1 MFYFNMKAKSC
12 EKQGISYN
20 PPFGLY
26 TVMSGS
32 MVPNINVYDV
42 VLTKE
47 EKDLSKIKVG
57 DIITFISTWD
67 ATYGFTITHRVV
79 SISKTE
85 DGEYQFTTKGDFN
98 QEADGAYVTQD
109 NLVGK
114 VVLRIPQLGRVQF
127 FLASKMGWFM
137 IVFIPALGIIIY
149 DVLKIFKLFKIK
161 EKIEVV
167 KDVKSADEIFFGD
180 ELLENRSL
188 SDDKLTQTL
197 KVDIIEDKTIE
208 IPNVK
213 GETMPAVNEK
223 PVNLKTPEL
232 LHRPLKTR
240 EEMLEEREEKI
251 ENKEAVIQ
259 ESPKR
264 ERKLLTKRKKL

>member
-1 MFYFNMKAKSC
+1 MFYFNMKAKSY

-47 EKDLSKIKVG
+47 EKNLGNIKVG
-57 DIITFISTWD
+57 DIITFISTWE
-67 ATYGFTITHRVV
+67 ASYGLTVTHRVV

-114 VVLRIPQLGRVQF
+114 VVLRIPELGRVQF
-127 FLASKMGWFM
+127 FLATKMGWFM
-137 IVFIPALGIIIY
+137 VIFIPALGIIIY
-149 DVLKIFKLFKIK
+149 DLLKILKLFKLK
-161 EKIEVV
+161 GKIETV
-167 KDVKSADEIFFGD
+167 KDVNSADKIFFGNELLDSRDLTED
-180 ELLENRSL
+180 ELM
-188 SDDKLTQTL
+188 KTA
-197 KVDIIEDKTIE
+197 KVDIVEDKTIE
-208 IPNVK
+208 IPNINREIIPQINKNPISRKKVEIIHK
-213 GETMPAVNEK
+213 PIKTRDEILKEK
-223 PVNLKTPEL
+223 VENDDIIDNNPNLKQG
-232 LHRPLKTR
+232 H
-240 EEMLEEREEKI
+240 
-251 ENKEAVIQ
+251 
-259 ESPKR
+259 
-264 ERKLLTKRKKL
+264 KLLAKRKKL